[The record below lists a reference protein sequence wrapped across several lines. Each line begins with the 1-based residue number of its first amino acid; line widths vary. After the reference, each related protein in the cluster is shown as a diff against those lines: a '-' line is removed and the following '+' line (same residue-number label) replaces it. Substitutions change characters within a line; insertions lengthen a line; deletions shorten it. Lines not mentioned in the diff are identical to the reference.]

1 MPFYNDTLCRPE
13 EMNSGRPSLKAKQS
27 LPTSGTPN
35 GLHWEHADVRLPP
48 SANLNPMHQVWR
60 PNPHHTGP
68 GQRFQFPASSHPPH
82 LLPSSIKPAG
92 LSSEGKMRSRWQ
104 LIEKQHVALDKG
116 VLWKWV
122 FFWGLNFPKK
132 KKRQNGLAVQI
143 KLSLTH
149 TRGGG
154 GEQTLH
160 APGTVKWPKYY
171 KINQ

>member
-132 KKRQNGLAVQI
+132 KKKTKWSCRPN
-143 KLSLTH
+143 
-149 TRGGG
+149 
-154 GEQTLH
+154 QTLSH
-160 APGTVKWPKYY
+160 THSGWGWGTNPACARNSKMT
-171 KINQ
+171 KIL